1 MTRADVGGRDEL
13 KLLFHKRA
21 GFSLFLSLKSNTLF
35 VPAPSS
41 PFPFYFAQ
49 LIERGLSPWAGT
61 TLFSPGPS
69 PLGSA
74 QGTPGRRLGG
84 RGLPAF

>member
-1 MTRADVGGRDEL
+1 MTRAGVGGRDEL

-35 VPAPSS
+35 VPTPSS

-49 LIERGLSPWAGT
+49 LIE
-61 TLFSPGPS
+61 
-69 PLGSA
+69 
-74 QGTPGRRLGG
+74 PGRWPGG
-84 RGLPAF
+84 WNHSSRQVPPLLAPPKGRWGGD